1 MKVKRFYK
9 SISIFIILSI
19 FLSGC
24 KKENKDVVYTIDNL
38 GNNDTFVIEK
48 DGYADQPYWN
58 YISKDISKGVTAG
71 ESGYYAVIEFTLGY
85 INGDTLEW
93 NTLCSN
99 PDCVCRNPLSQEEE
113 KRLKREGKELPKCNY
128 YDVCSNGICYSDGYI
143 YTFDCDEEA
152 GKVYLTSITA
162 DGSGVIKRLCEVG
175 AYDSKS
181 YGGMRVFSHG
191 DYLYV
196 YDWIESVDG
205 EEKTITQY
213 SKNGEKSKV
222 IARFK
227 GEGIHFTNVKSY
239 GNKLFYIVEKIE
251 RSEKKDAA
259 PINGIKVYNYE
270 LTTDGVYVYDY
281 ETGETVRI
289 LEKNVNDF
297 AVNEENN
304 EIYYYVTG
312 KGLYSKSLEIKGT
325 DDAKLIYTAN
335 DETQFCEVSYDGK
348 YIYLNNES
356 CIMRNMLMRSNPK
369 NIVLNPNGMVVNE
382 ILANKGYGTY
392 FGDSKY
398 LFVDYD
404 SISIS
409 EEYGKSGLCALDKSK
424 IENAKIEDFV
434 DIMQK

>member
-1 MKVKRFYK
+1 MKSKIFHK

-19 FLSGC
+19 LLSGC
-24 KKENKDVVYTIDNL
+24 KKGNKNVGYTVDNL
-38 GNNDTFVIEK
+38 GTNDTFVVEK

-58 YISKDISKGVTAG
+58 YISKNVTAG
-71 ESGYYAVIEFTLGY
+71 ENGYYTVIGFTLGY
-85 INGDTLEW
+85 VDGDTLEW
-93 NTLCSN
+93 NILCSN
-99 PDCVCRNPLSQEEE
+99 PACVCRNPLSAEEE
-113 KRLKREGKELPKCNY
+113 KRLKSEGKEIPKCNA
-128 YDVCSNGICYSDGYI
+128 DGVCSNSIYYSDGYI
-143 YTFDCDEEA
+143 YTFDCDKEV

-175 AYDSKS
+175 AYDPRS
-181 YGGMRVFSHG
+181 YGGMRVFAHG

-196 YDWIESVDG
+196 YDWIESLEG

-213 SKNGEKSKV
+213 SKNGKQSKV

-239 GNKLFYIVEKIE
+239 GNKLFYIVERIE
-251 RSEKKDAA
+251 RSERND
-259 PINGIKVYNYE
+259 ITTSNGMKLYNYE

-281 ETGETVRI
+281 KTGETVRI

-312 KGLYSKSLEIKGT
+312 KGLYSKSLETKGT
-325 DDAKLIYTAN
+325 DGAKLIYTAN

-356 CIMRNMLMRSNPK
+356 CVMRNMLMEENPK
-369 NIVLNPNGMVVNE
+369 NIVLKPDGTVVNE
-382 ILANKGYGTY
+382 ILANKGYGTH

-398 LFVDYD
+398 LFVDY
-404 SISIS
+404 SYLPIG
-409 EEYGKSGLCALDKSK
+409 EEYGKRGLCALDKSK
-424 IENAKIEDFV
+424 IENAKIDDFV
-434 DIMQK
+434 VIMQQ